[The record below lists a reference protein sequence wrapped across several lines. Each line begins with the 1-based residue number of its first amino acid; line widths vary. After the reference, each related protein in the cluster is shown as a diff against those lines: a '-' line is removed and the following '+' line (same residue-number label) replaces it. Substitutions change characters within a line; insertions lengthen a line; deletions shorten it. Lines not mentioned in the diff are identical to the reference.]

1 MKLFLLIP
9 LIFILFLAPAFGELL
24 SDKTGLLKRLSI
36 EIDGQTFSIET
47 ISNFDILEYEF
58 DKNQEK
64 LTILIDSGLEDNLSE
79 LIIPID
85 LLHGDF
91 IFYLDDVKH
100 DMKVQTSDKISF
112 ITLNFT
118 GIGNHKI
125 EIIATEILTEIEELS
140 IITELEIEEPTKIN
154 ESENGGGCLIATA
167 TYGSEMALEVQ
178 QLRELRDNSLL
189 QTKSGTSFMEVF
201 NDVYYSFSPIIADME
216 REHPVFK
223 EIIKLAI
230 TPMISSLSVLNYV
243 DMDSE
248 AEVLG
253 YGISLIIL
261 NVGMYLGIPAILII
275 GVHRKFF

>member
-9 LIFILFLAPAFGELL
+9 LLFILLLAPAFGELL

-36 EIDGQTFSIET
+36 ETDGQTFSIKT

-58 DKNQEK
+58 DKNQK
-64 LTILIDSGLEDNLSE
+64 QLTILINSTLEDNLSE
-79 LIIPID
+79 LIIPTD
-85 LLHGDF
+85 LLNGNF

-100 DMKVQTSDKISF
+100 DMKVQTNDKISF

-118 GIGNHKI
+118 GMGNHKI
-125 EIIATEILTEIEELS
+125 DIITTEILTEIEESS
-140 IITELEIEEPTKIN
+140 IITELEIEEPTIIN

-178 QLRELRDNSLL
+178 QLRELRDNLL
-189 QTKSGTSFMEVF
+189 LNTKSGNNFMNIF
-201 NDVYYSFSPIIADME
+201 NDVYYSFSPIISDYE
-216 REHPVFK
+216 RDNSLFK
-223 EIIKLAI
+223 ETVKIVI
-230 TPMISSLSVLNYV
+230 TPMISSLSILNHV

-248 AEVLG
+248 SEVLG
-253 YGISLIIL
+253 YGISLIML

-275 GVHRKFF
+275 GVHRKFS

>member
-167 TYGSEMALEVQ
+167 TYGSEMTLEVQ

-275 GVHRKFF
+275 GVHRKFS

>member
-58 DKNQEK
+58 NKNQKK
-64 LTILIDSGLEDNLSE
+64 LTILINSELEDNLSE

-100 DMKVQTSDKISF
+100 DMKVQTNDKISF

-167 TYGSEMALEVQ
+167 TYGSEMTLEVQ

-261 NVGMYLGIPAILII
+261 NAGMYLGIPMILII
-275 GVHRKFF
+275 GVHRKFS

>member
-1 MKLFLLIP
+1 LKLFLLIP

-167 TYGSEMALEVQ
+167 TYGSEMTLEVQ

-248 AEVLG
+248 AEILG

-275 GVHRKFF
+275 GVHRKFS